1 LENGGDWRIEKRE
14 LDLESGI
21 HAGVAARHRTGVKS
35 RQRVIASMACVQS
48 QLIRMNPEAKITELG
63 LVLPTPPPTAGS
75 YVPTVRTGNLLYCA
89 GTICLVNGQMTH
101 TGQVGKE
108 QTVQTAYKSAE
119 ICALNTLANIKAA
132 TGSLEKVAKIVF
144 VSGFVNA
151 VDGFTESP
159 AVINGASDLFLKV
172 FGDAGKHARAAVA
185 VNGLPRGSTTEVQV
199 VVELKV

>member
-1 LENGGDWRIEKRE
+1 
-14 LDLESGI
+14 
-21 HAGVAARHRTGVKS
+21 
-35 RQRVIASMACVQS
+35 
-48 QLIRMNPEAKITELG
+48 MNPEAKLVELG
-63 LVLPTPPPTAGS
+63 ISLPTPPTAAGS

-89 GTICLVNGQMTH
+89 GTICAMNGQMTH
-101 TGQVGKE
+101 AGQVGRE

-119 ICALNTLANIKAA
+119 VCALNTLANIKAA
-132 TGSLEKVAKIVF
+132 VGSLDNVARIVF

-159 AVINGASDLFLKV
+159 AVINGASDLFVKI

-199 VVELKV
+199 VVELKM

>member
-1 LENGGDWRIEKRE
+1 
-14 LDLESGI
+14 
-21 HAGVAARHRTGVKS
+21 
-35 RQRVIASMACVQS
+35 
-48 QLIRMNPEAKITELG
+48 MNPEANLAALG
-63 LVLPTPPPTAGS
+63 LTLPNPPAAAGS

-89 GTICLVNGQMTH
+89 GTICMVGGPMTH

-108 QTVQTAYKSAE
+108 QTVQTANKSAE

-132 TGSLEKVAKIVF
+132 VGSLDQVARIVF

-151 VDGFTESP
+151 VDGFADSP

-185 VNGLPRGSTTEVQV
+185 VNGLPKGSTTEVQV
-199 VVELKV
+199 VVELKA